1 LAAQDPAD
9 LVATVLELVLDR
21 VAASCAAALE
31 AAQLSAQLSCGAGRR
46 RVGPC
51 GVDQPIAGD

>member
-1 LAAQDPAD
+1 

-31 AAQLSAQLSCGAGRR
+31 AAQLSAQLSCDAGRR

-51 GVDQPIAGD
+51 GVDQRVADE